1 MLILR
6 YLPHRFV
13 DATLETLDLVQFPFV
28 AGYVD
33 DITCREGKNMS
44 LFKDG
49 CGLLLSGPPGVGK
62 TWALAAL
69 SRFYLEYTE
78 SKGKP
83 FDCAFVTAPV
93 FFSRYDNPVEVL
105 WDSYRGMSFTDVYN
119 HVPWLVLNDLGK
131 EYRGGKLEEQVPYK
145 LGRLL
150 RTRSEAERVTHI
162 TTNLSLS
169 GNGDGTIR
177 GVYGESIAS
186 LLAEMTK
193 AFEVTG
199 PDRRRGAQ

>member
-1 MLILR
+1 
-6 YLPHRFV
+6 
-13 DATLETLDLVQFPFV
+13 
-28 AGYVD
+28 
-33 DITCREGKNMS
+33 
-44 LFKDG
+44 
-49 CGLLLSGPPGVGK
+49 
-62 TWALAAL
+62 
-69 SRFYLEYTE
+69 
-78 SKGKP
+78 
-83 FDCAFVTAPV
+83 
-93 FFSRYDNPVEVL
+93 
-105 WDSYRGMSFTDVYN
+105 MSFTDVYN

-199 PDRRRGAQ
+199 PDRRREAQ